1 MSRQLLQV
9 INLTRGSEVAA
20 HVRRADGAWSRVVGL
35 LGRRSLAE
43 DEGLFL
49 TPCTSIH
56 TLFMRF
62 PIDILYL
69 NREHAVVK
77 AVKHL
82 RPFRASACLRGA
94 HSILELPTGAIK
106 TSGTQVGDRLV
117 FASTGSGS
125 PPGQ

>member
-1 MSRQLLQV
+1 MSRQPLRV
-9 INLTRGSEVAA
+9 RNLTRGSEVAVR
-20 HVRRADGAWSRVVGL
+20 VRRADRAWSRVVGL

-43 DEGLFL
+43 DEGLLL

-77 AVKHL
+77 AVKDL
-82 RPFRASACLRGA
+82 RPFRVSACLRGA
-94 HSILELPTGAIK
+94 HSILELPVGAIEA
-106 TSGTQVGDRLV
+106 SGTQVGDSL
-117 FASTGSGS
+117 ALT
-125 PPGQ
+125 PPGT